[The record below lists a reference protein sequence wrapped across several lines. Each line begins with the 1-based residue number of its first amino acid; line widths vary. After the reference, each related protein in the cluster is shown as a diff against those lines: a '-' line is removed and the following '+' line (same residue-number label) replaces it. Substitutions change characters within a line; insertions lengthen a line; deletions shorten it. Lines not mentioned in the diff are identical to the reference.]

1 MSWSWYSQLTDSF
14 KRRAGRYL
22 INRYL
27 GPFLEEGILL
37 DQLSIEEGITLRN
50 VAVNTDHINS
60 MLEDTEAPI
69 EFVDGFIQ
77 ELAVTVPWSNLLKD
91 NCFFQIRGLT
101 VTAQVKKRAH
111 PSQLSASIFHSMCES
126 FSSKDVAE
134 DCLREQNRASE
145 ESALGVEVLA
155 QAIDSILMRVQVS
168 FSDTTFRLEYV
179 PTVAPRGL
187 ALEIKIGNLNYCGS
201 MGELEPAQMTSST
214 LKKISF
220 QDVTLRTDEFSF
232 HKSDHDQIM
241 HRSSVGSTEESE
253 EVEDDLKPLIMASL
267 KGQQE
272 LILRFVDT
280 DHYGLPRSVEEVE
293 INVGP
298 LVVHAFPHQI
308 HTVLEIIGAFSSTS
322 CDNLK
327 PSSLSS
333 ATNDQMGHNI
343 KFGLESMLQES
354 MYHKPLDR
362 GRGWSMGDTFES
374 STMSTDFQPMPKSSQ
389 QKRSA
394 SDACSSSISYDNP
407 PPETPVIKIKASSV
421 IAVLLEKDE
430 GVSKMGGQSNKVLAF
445 EKMQQMAT
453 DFFNQ
458 LEPPSVVG
466 IWDLVRQA
474 KCHDQIKQVCGVS
487 RLQIVG
493 APLNLT
499 YEESN
504 AAAFAA
510 GNLQDFIM
518 KLVLSIGRLSV
529 KEVIEIVDVVS
540 TTDYSTL
547 PANFSFCDT
556 DVVRFQ
562 ASSSSVDFK
571 LVFQEYPGFV
581 DRIYMLFFYS
591 EMDPTCLITPVSA
604 INLMTTRGN
613 DNEELE
619 GFANSLNVSITCPQL
634 DLDFFVPKVD
644 MRKPTDIPTAEFV
657 SLFWMRKVHPELFQ
671 MRLRQFE
678 MVLCQDS
685 GGSKSPMSITF
696 SADFMD
702 ILFQE
707 TEASDKIPLAVVRK
721 SQRNS
726 TRPEKV
732 AVKISLT
739 VCMDES
745 QKLQGRFDSDSA
757 AFKGQQKG
765 SSSFSNFEHSEQ
777 FFGKAAGVSGHI
789 KAALEHSL
797 IHHNILVD
805 LVLDEV
811 SLVLPNK
818 HVYEVIYNRLG
829 NDMLLWLPAIFSVK
843 DVLYNQPLPDPLR
856 DPDQEFSHCLSGL
869 TTAKSLAIENRL
881 AEEEEEE
888 DEEVMNRSIYQSFPK
903 TGSKSG
909 GLRIHTDTCVSLK
922 LNKGHVCIASSSPSN
937 DVFFFV
943 GVIDKLKLLTAVG
956 LERDP
961 EICLL
966 SLNVQDAKMY
976 FGPADANVV
985 HDCNSHDFAARCHF
999 NEFPSP
1005 KVMPLFRSSTF
1016 KSRVWPNSFHNQEQ
1030 ELLELTTK
1038 ILFD

>member
-134 DCLREQNRASE
+134 DCLREQNRGQQHQSNKSELPTAAAAASSSLASE

-547 PANFSFCDT
+547 PAHFSFCDT

-571 LVFQEYPGFV
+571 LVFQECPPTSSSIPNIGNKTRLNIDLSPCALTLDPGFV
-581 DRIYMLFFYS
+581 DRIYMLFFY
-591 EMDPTCLITPVSA
+591 
-604 INLMTTRGN
+604 R
-613 DNEELE
+613 
-619 GFANSLNVSITCPQL
+619 
-634 DLDFFVPKVD
+634 
-644 MRKPTDIPTAEFV
+644 
-657 SLFWMRKVHPELFQ
+657 
-671 MRLRQFE
+671 
-678 MVLCQDS
+678 
-685 GGSKSPMSITF
+685 
-696 SADFMD
+696 
-702 ILFQE
+702 
-707 TEASDKIPLAVVRK
+707 
-721 SQRNS
+721 
-726 TRPEKV
+726 
-732 AVKISLT
+732 
-739 VCMDES
+739 
-745 QKLQGRFDSDSA
+745 
-757 AFKGQQKG
+757 
-765 SSSFSNFEHSEQ
+765 
-777 FFGKAAGVSGHI
+777 
-789 KAALEHSL
+789 
-797 IHHNILVD
+797 
-805 LVLDEV
+805 
-811 SLVLPNK
+811 
-818 HVYEVIYNRLG
+818 
-829 NDMLLWLPAIFSVK
+829 
-843 DVLYNQPLPDPLR
+843 
-856 DPDQEFSHCLSGL
+856 
-869 TTAKSLAIENRL
+869 
-881 AEEEEEE
+881 
-888 DEEVMNRSIYQSFPK
+888 
-903 TGSKSG
+903 
-909 GLRIHTDTCVSLK
+909 
-922 LNKGHVCIASSSPSN
+922 
-937 DVFFFV
+937 
-943 GVIDKLKLLTAVG
+943 
-956 LERDP
+956 
-961 EICLL
+961 
-966 SLNVQDAKMY
+966 
-976 FGPADANVV
+976 
-985 HDCNSHDFAARCHF
+985 
-999 NEFPSP
+999 
-1005 KVMPLFRSSTF
+1005 
-1016 KSRVWPNSFHNQEQ
+1016 
-1030 ELLELTTK
+1030 
-1038 ILFD
+1038 

>member
-134 DCLREQNRASE
+134 DCLREQNRLYTNLEVVLLIAKLTFSFPYRGQHQSNKSELPTATTSSSLASE

-201 MGELEPAQMTSST
+201 AQDDLKPAQMTSST
-214 LKKISF
+214 FKKISF

-232 HKSDHDQIM
+232 HKSDKDDQMM
-241 HRSSVGSTEESE
+241 HRSSVGSTEESCSADDL
-253 EVEDDLKPLIMASL
+253 EDDLKPLMMASL
-267 KGQQE
+267 KGKQE

-308 HTVLEIIGAFSSTS
+308 HTVLEIIGAFSSPTNS
-322 CDNLK
+322 SDNLK
-327 PSSLSS
+327 PSST
-333 ATNDQMGHNI
+333 ATNDI
-343 KFGLESMLQES
+343 KFGLESMLQDS
-354 MYHKPLDR
+354 MYHKPLDHPGDR
-362 GRGWSMGDTFES
+362 LGRGWSMAGDAFES

-389 QKRSA
+389 KRSDT
-394 SDACSSSISYDNP
+394 SIRSSISYDNN
-407 PPETPVIKIKASSV
+407 PETPVIKIKASSI

-453 DFFNQ
+453 KFFNQ

-474 KCHDQIKQVCGVS
+474 KCHDQIKQVCTGVS

-504 AAAFAA
+504 VAFSNA
-510 GNLQDFIM
+510 GNLQDFNM

-529 KEVIEIVDVVS
+529 KEVIDV
-540 TTDYSTL
+540 DYSTIDSTA
-547 PANFSFCDT
+547 PSKFSFCDI

-562 ASSSSVDFK
+562 TSSSSVDFK
-571 LVFQEYPGFV
+571 LVFQECPTSSSANNGSKTRLNIDLSPCALTLDPGFV
-581 DRIYMLFFYS
+581 DRVYMLFFYS

-604 INLMTTRGN
+604 INLMRG
-613 DNEELE
+613 DDHELEEL
-619 GFANSLNVSITCPQL
+619 ANSLNVSITCPQL

-657 SLFWMRKVHPELFQ
+657 SLFWLRKVHPELFRI
-671 MRLRQFE
+671 RLRQFE
-678 MVLCQDS
+678 MVLTQDDS
-685 GGSKSPMSITF
+685 GRSKSPMSITF

-707 TEASDKIPLAVVRK
+707 TGASDKIPLAVVRK
-721 SQRNS
+721 SQRN
-726 TRPEKV
+726 R
-732 AVKISLT
+732 
-739 VCMDES
+739 
-745 QKLQGRFDSDSA
+745 
-757 AFKGQQKG
+757 
-765 SSSFSNFEHSEQ
+765 
-777 FFGKAAGVSGHI
+777 
-789 KAALEHSL
+789 
-797 IHHNILVD
+797 
-805 LVLDEV
+805 
-811 SLVLPNK
+811 
-818 HVYEVIYNRLG
+818 
-829 NDMLLWLPAIFSVK
+829 
-843 DVLYNQPLPDPLR
+843 
-856 DPDQEFSHCLSGL
+856 
-869 TTAKSLAIENRL
+869 
-881 AEEEEEE
+881 
-888 DEEVMNRSIYQSFPK
+888 
-903 TGSKSG
+903 
-909 GLRIHTDTCVSLK
+909 
-922 LNKGHVCIASSSPSN
+922 
-937 DVFFFV
+937 
-943 GVIDKLKLLTAVG
+943 
-956 LERDP
+956 
-961 EICLL
+961 
-966 SLNVQDAKMY
+966 
-976 FGPADANVV
+976 
-985 HDCNSHDFAARCHF
+985 
-999 NEFPSP
+999 
-1005 KVMPLFRSSTF
+1005 
-1016 KSRVWPNSFHNQEQ
+1016 
-1030 ELLELTTK
+1030 
-1038 ILFD
+1038 